1 MKTNIINKLK
11 EIEAGEGIRMLFA
24 CESGS
29 RGWGFP
35 SIDSDYDVRFIYVR
49 KTEDYTRLFP
59 LATEMRFPLVDD
71 LDIGGWDLRKILT
84 LLYKSNVSPFEW
96 IQSPIVYYEVDGFK
110 TSFIAMIK
118 NYFDRRRHA
127 HHYLGIVRSK
137 VEDLRR
143 ENMKLKSLF
152 YILRSLLAAEW
163 CVSRSA
169 YAPMTLAELG
179 VLLPASVKT
188 EVAELRQLKGSVD
201 EGFTYSCSV
210 SMRSYMETQL
220 TKLEDQVKRLPV
232 SASDKEGLE
241 HYFRTLS
248 K

>member
-1 MKTNIINKLK
+1 
-11 EIEAGEGIRMLFA
+11 
-24 CESGS
+24 
-29 RGWGFP
+29 
-35 SIDSDYDVRFIYVR
+35 
-49 KTEDYTRLFP
+49 
-59 LATEMRFPLVDD
+59 
-71 LDIGGWDLRKILT
+71 
-84 LLYKSNVSPFEW
+84 
-96 IQSPIVYYEVDGFK
+96 
-110 TSFIAMIK
+110 MIK

>member
-11 EIEAGEGIRMLFA
+11 EIEAGEGIRILFA

-59 LATEMRFPLVDD
+59 LATEMRFPIVDD
-71 LDIGGWDLRKILT
+71 LDIGGWDLRKVLT

-96 IQSPIVYYEVDGFK
+96 IQSPVVYYEVDGFK
-110 TSFIAMIK
+110 TSFIAMIE
-118 NYFDRRRHA
+118 NYFNRRKHA

-137 VEDLRR
+137 AGDLRH
-143 ENMKLKSLF
+143 EYMKLKSLF

-163 CVSRSA
+163 CVTRST
-169 YAPMTLAELG
+169 YAPMTLADLG
-179 VLLPASVKT
+179 VLLPANIKT
-188 EVAELRQLKGSVD
+188 EVAELRQLKGLVD
-201 EGFTYSCSV
+201 EGFTYSCSA
-210 SMRSYMETQL
+210 SIRGYMETQL
-220 TKLEDQVKRLPV
+220 TTLEDQVKHLPV
-232 SASDKEGLE
+232 SAPDKEGLE